1 MPNVEISKIKI
12 VNENPRSSFDKE
24 KLNELAESIRERGI
38 LQPLVCKKNG
48 DEYLL
53 IAGERRLRAAK
64 IVGLKE
70 VPIILRDTL
79 DNEIKIDQVIENLQR
94 EDLSAEDKFLAFK
107 KMRENGLSIKDISK
121 KTGVNS
127 TVVSSILALENLD
140 NSIRSRTDI
149 DEYPKQLIA
158 KSPQYVQSLLAERV
172 ASGELGIRCL
182 LADVLPTFNKIEKD
196 TILNENEKK
205 YVVER
210 IAKETIFKK
219 YPASSILAQELG
231 KKKLE
236 LKGIK
241 PKVVSINTLADFIKR
256 SKNYLDTLYEIQSTK
271 LEYLDKGMVIQLY
284 AALKEI
290 NDNINLLLPQ
300 GGKDGKT

>member
-1 MPNVEISKIKI
+1 MPNVEINKIKI
-12 VNENPRSSFDKE
+12 VNDNPRTGFDKE

-38 LQPLVCKKNG
+38 LQPLVCKQVG
-48 DEYLL
+48 DFYHL

-107 KMRENGLSIKDISK
+107 KMRDNGLSIKEISK

-140 NSIRSRTDI
+140 NSIRSRNDI

-158 KSPQYVQSLLAERV
+158 KSPKSIQSVLAERV
-172 ASGELGIRCL
+172 AAGELGVRCL
-182 LADVLPTFNKIEKD
+182 LADVLPTMSKIEKD
-196 TILNENEKK
+196 TTLNENEKK
-205 YVVER
+205 YVIER
-210 IAKETIFKK
+210 VAKETVFKK
-219 YPASSILAQELG
+219 YPASSIFAQELG
-231 KKKLE
+231 KKK
-236 LKGIK
+236 
-241 PKVVSINTLADFIKR
+241 
-256 SKNYLDTLYEIQSTK
+256 
-271 LEYLDKGMVIQLY
+271 M
-284 AALKEI
+284 
-290 NDNINLLLPQ
+290 
-300 GGKDGKT
+300 

>member
-1 MPNVEISKIKI
+1 MPNVEIDKIKI
-12 VNENPRSSFDKE
+12 INENPRSNFDQE

-38 LQPLVCKKNG
+38 LQPLVCKQVG
-48 DEYLL
+48 AYYQL

-70 VPIILRDTL
+70 VPIIIRNTA
-79 DNEIKIDQVIENLQR
+79 DNDIKIDQVIENLQR

-107 KMRENGLSIKDISK
+107 KMRENGLSIKEISK

-127 TVVSSILALENLD
+127 TVVSSILALDNLD
-140 NSIRSRTDI
+140 ENIRSRNDI
-149 DEYPKQLIA
+149 EEYPKQLIA
-158 KSPQYVQSLLAERV
+158 KVPKSIQTFIAARV

-182 LADVLPTFNKIEKD
+182 LADVLPTLGRVEKE
-196 TILNENEKK
+196 TILNTNEKRH
-205 YVVER
+205 VIER
-210 IAKETIFKK
+210 VAKETIFKK

-231 KKKLE
+231 KKKME
-236 LKGIK
+236 LKGII
-241 PKVVSINTLADFIKR
+241 PKVVSINTIDDFIKR
-256 SKNYLDTLYEIQSTK
+256 SNTYLNTLYEIQSTR
-271 LEYLDKGMVIQLY
+271 LEYLDKGMIIKLY

-300 GGKDGKT
+300 GGKK